1 MKKIIIACA
10 AILAAAAIAAAS
22 WSLGRAAGIRHAIED
37 SEIFTVERYDP
48 DDPDE
53 TAREDGTDQT
63 IYIDLDNQLYE
74 HGMYQ
79 G

>member
-48 DDPDE
+48 DDPDA
-53 TAREDGTDQT
+53 TARDDGADQT
-63 IYIDLDNQLYE
+63 IYIVLDEEIYE